1 MELSGSLYI
10 QIVLRLFNSE
20 WLYTSDGTAVNP
32 AFKTHLHHQHIH
44 WLGTF
49 AVPCQNSLITT
60 SPVASQLIKVCL
72 INCREHALLGKT
84 RIGGFTKNIK
94 ITER

>member
-1 MELSGSLYI
+1 MA
-10 QIVLRLFNSE
+10 FT
-20 WLYTSDGTAVNP
+20 TSDGTAVNP
-32 AFKTHLHHQHIH
+32 AFKTHLHHQHILY

-49 AVPCQNSLITT
+49 AVPYQNSTLITT

-72 INCREHALLGKT
+72 IELSEHALLGKNEN
-84 RIGGFTKNIK
+84 RWVCTKNIK